1 MEAKMKKVGMTVS
14 VFMGVTLSFCLSLVG
29 NLLGSRQS
37 GAFSVPGWLISFV
50 VSTIISLI
58 IGFIVPMKKIS
69 DSIHAKN
76 GGPRSLK
83 ARLIDT
89 LVSDLIYTPVI
100 TLAMVFL
107 AYRNATAHG
116 AQMPFLPMFLS
127 SLVVSLI
134 VAYILIFILMPV
146 FLKLSLK
153 LNGIQGPPIQAP
165 GNQG

>member
-1 MEAKMKKVGMTVS
+1 MENKMKKVGMTIS
-14 VFMGVTLSFCLSLVG
+14 IFMGVTLSFCLSLTG
-29 NLLGSRQS
+29 NLMGSRQS

-50 VSTIISLI
+50 VSTLISLI

-69 DSIHAKN
+69 DSIQGRF

-89 LVSDLIYTPVI
+89 LVSDIIYTPVI
-100 TLAMVFL
+100 TLAMVAL
-107 AYRNATAHG
+107 AYKNAVTHG
-116 AQMPFLPMFLS
+116 AQMPFAPMFLS
-127 SLVVSLI
+127 SLIVSLI

-153 LNGIQGPPIQAP
+153 LNGVQR
-165 GNQG
+165 

>member
-1 MEAKMKKVGMTVS
+1 MENKMKKVGMTIS
-14 VFMGVTLSFCLSLVG
+14 IFMGVTLSFCLSLTG
-29 NLLGSRQS
+29 NLMGSRQS

-50 VSTIISLI
+50 VSTLISLI

-69 DSIHAKN
+69 DSIQGRF

-89 LVSDLIYTPVI
+89 LVSDIIYTPVI
-100 TLAMVFL
+100 TLAMVAL
-107 AYRNATAHG
+107 AYKNAVAHG
-116 AQMPFLPMFLS
+116 AQMPFAPMFLS
-127 SLVVSLI
+127 SLIVSLI

-153 LNGIQGPPIQAP
+153 LNGVQR
-165 GNQG
+165 